1 MWEQW
6 RAEID
11 RSLRDAA
18 LAQDRWYE
26 HGFRAEL
33 RNEPEKALGQFRLF
47 SASTLRRS
55 GGQTSRE
62 MPRSWR
68 LRIGAW
74 RARPV
79 L

>member
-11 RSLRDAA
+11 RSTREAA
-18 LAQDRWYE
+18 LAQDKWYE
-26 HGFRAEL
+26 HGFRAE
-33 RNEPEKALGQFRLF
+33 RRREPERTPGRHRLF
-47 SASTLRRS
+47 GVATLRRS

-62 MPRSWR
+62 IPRSWR
-68 LRIGAW
+68 LRLDAW

-79 L
+79 P